1 MAETQSARVQ
11 LSLLFEVLQATAMLL
26 FTLSSIASNRRKQ
39 WDEKTGSAT
48 TIALPG
54 LPELLCLEIGI
65 IRVPDEDLYGPR
77 GTAAQMAYTGW
88 IAGVY
93 ARWEH
98 RYRRDLKES
107 LAEDAILP
115 EMDAFGDLMHVR
127 NDLLHNNG
135 RASADHCGKCTILK
149 WFSPGDRMVFE
160 TRHLFDLLN
169 QIGALSLG
177 SAHDPDGRACV
188 FRAQPPDVGEFLRR
202 TTRPR
207 IVSVRTH
214 HAGWDA
220 DPPYKGV
227 TVVFDDGL
235 FTSCGFTLERPG
247 QWEELGEASIDSLGN
262 LVFADGTVQDS
273 SWLYRDAATTLKS
286 NKGPVGGAPIP
297 GPWMLI
303 RR

>member
-1 MAETQSARVQ
+1 
-11 LSLLFEVLQATAMLL
+11 MLL

-39 WDEKTGSAT
+39 WDEKTGSAR

-65 IRVPDEDLYGPR
+65 IRVLDEDLYGPR

-135 RASADHCGKCTILK
+135 VASADHCGKCTILK
-149 WFSPGDRMVFE
+149 WFGPGRS
-160 TRHLFDLLN
+160 H
-169 QIGALSLG
+169 G
-177 SAHDPDGRACV
+177 
-188 FRAQPPDVGEFLRR
+188 
-202 TTRPR
+202 
-207 IVSVRTH
+207 VR
-214 HAGWDA
+214 
-220 DPPYKGV
+220 
-227 TVVFDDGL
+227 
-235 FTSCGFTLERPG
+235 
-247 QWEELGEASIDSLGN
+247 
-262 LVFADGTVQDS
+262 DS
-273 SWLYRDAATTLKS
+273 SPVRFPQPDRRFVARQRSRSGWPCVRVPRAAT
-286 NKGPVGGAPIP
+286 
-297 GPWMLI
+297 
-303 RR
+303 

>member
-1 MAETQSARVQ
+1 MAEIQSARIQ
-11 LSLLFEVLQATAMLL
+11 LSLQFEVLQATAMLL

-39 WDEKTGSAT
+39 WDEKTGSSTA
-48 TIALPG
+48 IGLPG

-93 ARWEH
+93 ALWEN
-98 RYRRDLKES
+98 RYRRQLKVS
-107 LAEDAILP
+107 LAEDAIPP
-115 EMDAFGDLMHVR
+115 EMVVFGDLKHVR

-135 RASADHCGKCTILK
+135 FASAGHCGRCTVLK
-149 WFSPGDRMVFE
+149 WFSLGDRMVFE
-160 TRHLFDLLN
+160 TRHLFDFLN
-169 QIGALSLG
+169 QIGTLPLG
-177 SAHDPDGRACV
+177 SAHDPDSHACV
-188 FRAQPPDVGEFLRR
+188 FRARPPDVREFLKR

-214 HAGWDA
+214 HAGSDA

-235 FTSCGFTLERPG
+235 FTSCFFTLERPE
-247 QWEELGEASIDSLGN
+247 QREELGEARIDSLGN

-273 SWLYRDAATTLKS
+273 RWLYRDAATALQS
-286 NKGPVGGAPIP
+286 NKGPIGGPPIP
-297 GPWMLI
+297 GPWM
-303 RR
+303 RFRH

>member
-1 MAETQSARVQ
+1 MAETQFARLK

-26 FTLSSIASNRRKQ
+26 FTLSSIASNRRKPL
-39 WDEKTGSAT
+39 DEKTGSAT
-48 TIALPG
+48 AIALPG

-65 IRVPDEDLYGPR
+65 IRVPDEDLYGPG

-93 ARWEH
+93 ALWEH
-98 RYRRDLKES
+98 RYRKHLKES

-127 NDLLHNNG
+127 NDLLHHNG
-135 RASADHCGKCTILK
+135 VASADHCGRCTVLK
-149 WFSPGDRMVFE
+149 WFAPGDRMMFE
-160 TRHLFDLLN
+160 TRHLFDFLN
-169 QIGALSLG
+169 QIGALPLG

-188 FRAQPPDVGEFLRR
+188 FRAWPPDVGEFLSR

-247 QWEELGEASIDSLGN
+247 QWKELGEASIDSLGN

-273 SWLYRDAATTLKS
+273 RWLYRDAATALKS
-286 NKGPVGGAPIP
+286 NKGPEGGPPIP
-297 GPWMLI
+297 GRWMRF

>member
-1 MAETQSARVQ
+1 MAETQSARVK

-39 WDEKTGSAT
+39 WDEKTGLAT
-48 TIALPG
+48 AVGLPG
-54 LPELLCLEIGI
+54 LPELLCVEIGI

-93 ARWEH
+93 ALWEH
-98 RYRRDLKES
+98 RYRTHLKDS
-107 LAEDAILP
+107 FAEDAISP
-115 EMDAFGDLMHVR
+115 EMDAFGDLRHVR

-135 RASADHCGKCTILK
+135 VASADHCGKCTVLK
-149 WFSPGDRMVFE
+149 WFRPGDPMLFE
-160 TRHLFDLLN
+160 TRHLFDFLN
-169 QIGALSLG
+169 QIGALPLG
-177 SAHDPDGRACV
+177 SAHDADSRACV
-188 FRAQPPDVGEFLRR
+188 FRTRPPDVAEFLTR

-207 IVSVRTH
+207 IVSVRTL

-235 FTSCGFTLERPG
+235 FTSCGFTLEHPG

-273 SWLYRDAATTLKS
+273 RWLYRDAATALKS
-286 NKGPVGGAPIP
+286 NKEAVGGPPIP
-297 GPWMLI
+297 GPWMRF